1 MEHIPKEDLD
11 EMDLDEQMN
20 SDQEEE
26 EDEPEDETEEEQE
39 GEQKE
44 IFIPGKHKL
53 EDGEEL
59 VRDESAYTLYHEFQT
74 GSPCLS
80 FDIIKDDL
88 DRSKGP
94 FPATSFIVAGTMSQQ
109 KKDHMIV
116 LKLENMHI
124 TDTNMSEED
133 DEDVDPAKEPKLTAA
148 MVRHNGCVNRV
159 RSYNFGEVVLAA
171 NWSERGAVHIWNL
184 NDQLKAT
191 TDKQAMN
198 NFIKNVQKK
207 VKPVYSFEGFTNEGY
222 ALDWSTVNKGH
233 LLTGDNSK
241 NIHLW
246 RPEEIGVTS
255 WAVEQRPFTGH
266 EAAVEDI
273 QWSPSEASVFS
284 SCSTDKTVR
293 IWDIRAPPNKACM
306 ITVENAHG
314 MDVNVISWN
323 KKEPFIVSGGDD
335 GVIKVWD
342 LRRLQ
347 EKKAVAQF
355 KHHSGP
361 ITSVEWCPQ
370 DSSVFAAS
378 GEDNQIT
385 QWDLAVEREA
395 NEDVDLPPQLLF
407 VHQGQEDIK
416 ELHWHT
422 DVEGMILSTA
432 NTGFN
437 VFKTISV

>member
-26 EDEPEDETEEEQE
+26 EDEETEEEPE
-39 GEQKE
+39 VEQKE

-53 EDGEEL
+53 EEGEEL

-116 LKLENMHI
+116 LKLENMHV
-124 TDTNMSEED
+124 TDTNMTEED

-148 MVRHNGCVNRV
+148 MVRHNGCVNRI

-246 RPEEIGVTS
+246 RPTEAAVSS
-255 WAVEQRPFTGH
+255 WTVEQRPFTGH

-306 ITVENAHG
+306 ITVENAHD